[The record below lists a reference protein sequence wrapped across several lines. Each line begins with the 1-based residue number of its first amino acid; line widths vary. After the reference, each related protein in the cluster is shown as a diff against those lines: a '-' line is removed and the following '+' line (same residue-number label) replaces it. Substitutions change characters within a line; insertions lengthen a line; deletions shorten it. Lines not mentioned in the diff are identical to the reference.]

1 MSVDADREELQRLQH
16 DWMRAVQERDM
27 DKLEELV
34 GEGFRFTAIHL
45 HPEPMSRRQWLGRA
59 TFIRRRARRGRVG
72 PRSAAARGRR
82 QRRFRRS
89 TRRIFFG

>member
-27 DKLEELV
+27 DKLEDLV

-45 HPEPMSRRQWLGRA
+45 HPEPMSRRQWLD
-59 TFIRRRARRGRVG
+59 
-72 PRSAAARGRR
+72 AARNGLIATTAMSGR
-82 QRRFRRS
+82 S
-89 TRRIFFG
+89 GSASNDG